1 MPTPSL
7 TALSREA
14 LLERWQEISS
24 DHDLVEA
31 PERIETDAY
40 GNILMSP
47 PPDGDHQKR
56 SYRITRLFEDLLPG
70 DGAVTERSVLTDQ
83 GIKIPD
89 VIWLN
94 PSRAHEIHGTKPIEP
109 APDIC
114 VEVRSPGNSLEEL
127 AEKKAAYFR
136 AGAREVWMCDQN
148 SMLTDSASEFLP
160 ELADFYAFPA
170 EIRNCPGVTPMIRLK

>member
-1 MPTPSL
+1 
-7 TALSREA
+7 
-14 LLERWQEISS
+14 
-24 DHDLVEA
+24 
-31 PERIETDAY
+31 
-40 GNILMSP
+40 
-47 PPDGDHQKR
+47 
-56 SYRITRLFEDLLPG
+56 
-70 DGAVTERSVLTDQ
+70 
-83 GIKIPD
+83 
-89 VIWLN
+89 
-94 PSRAHEIHGTKPIEP
+94 
-109 APDIC
+109 